1 MNKFCGRLRELRR
14 ERGLTQKELA
24 SAVGTTEDCIFFWEK
39 GRSEP
44 SIDEIL
50 LLSEFFGVSTDYLL
64 GRTDY

>member
-1 MNKFCGRLRELRR
+1 MNKFCNRLRELRR
-14 ERGLTQKELA
+14 ERGLTQKGLA

-44 SIDEIL
+44 CIDELL